1 MNLTIN
7 KIKQKKFKDPIVC
20 LTAYTTP
27 VAKIVDQFSDIVLVG
42 DSLGM
47 VMYGFKSTRDVTLEM
62 MIAHGKAVKK
72 GISKSILVVDMPYKT
87 YESDPFVAY
96 KNAYRLMKET
106 GCDAVKLEGGKKII
120 KCVQFLIK
128 KKIPVMGHIGLLP
141 QTATKYSV
149 KGRNNSSIRNI
160 LNDAI
165 ILEKAGCFS
174 IIVECVTKSLADTI
188 NKKISIPTIGI
199 GASNTCDGQVL
210 VIDDLLGITEKV
222 PKFVK
227 KYDNLNKKILDA
239 VKKFSIDVKLK
250 RFPKISN
257 LYT

>member
-47 VMYGFKSTRDVTLEM
+47 VMYGFKSTKNVTLEM

-72 GISKSILVVDMPYKT
+72 GISKSILVVDMPYNT
-87 YESDPFVAY
+87 YGSDPFVAY
-96 KNAYRLMKET
+96 KNANRLIKET

-128 KKIPVMGHIGLLP
+128 KRIQVMGHIGLLP
-141 QTATKYSV
+141 QTAIKYSV
-149 KGRNNSSIRNI
+149 KGKNNSSIRNI

-188 NKKISIPTIGI
+188 NKKLSIPTIGI

-239 VKKFSIDVKLK
+239 VKKFSIDVKLR